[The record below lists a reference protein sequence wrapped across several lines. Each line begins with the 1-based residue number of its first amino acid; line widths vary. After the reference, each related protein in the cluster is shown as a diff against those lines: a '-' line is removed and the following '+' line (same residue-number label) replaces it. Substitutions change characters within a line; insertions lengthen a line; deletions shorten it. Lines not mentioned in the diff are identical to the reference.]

1 METFLAFA
9 KMMIL
14 LGVVIYLISLSMKF
28 LNRYAN
34 QTTQGI
40 VIIQKVG
47 VTKNS
52 SIGVVQIAGNYY
64 VMSFSETQNQIMKEL
79 TADEVNIYLQSL
91 QVTKGTGENIPDF
104 GKILKETS
112 EKLFKK
118 RPKNEK

>member
-91 QVTKGTGENIPDF
+91 QVTKVTGENIPDF